1 MCLDHAFRTLARKL
15 SAASLGASL
24 VAVLLA
30 GHAMAQQADS
40 QTAPTAYY
48 PGSPACLPVLD
59 HTRSGDSAQR

>member
-40 QTAPTAYY
+40 QTAAHCLLSRFA
-48 PGSPACLPVLD
+48 GLPASIGPY
-59 HTRSGDSAQR
+59 AQR